1 MWGEEL
7 TKKRLRFVL
16 STWTHDVAVTREIL
30 AFAGAGAMAD
40 FIGVTGY
47 LSVDK
52 VDDKWMVKNV
62 SAVFDALY
70 QALPANIAKLQEH
83 ARVASS
89 YGLQLITYEAGP
101 GLVQDGVIGGGGANG
116 YITELLIAVARNPRM
131 EDFYTYALNQMRAA
145 GVWNVTNP
153 WMAFSSVGV
162 FSKYGTWGHQEWT
175 EQPLSQVRVR
185 TLGVGVWL
193 ILVSNRLFLS
203 LCIEAPEGHAFP

>member
-1 MWGEEL
+1 
-7 TKKRLRFVL
+7 
-16 STWTHDVAVTREIL
+16 
-30 AFAGAGAMAD
+30 
-40 FIGVTGY
+40 
-47 LSVDK
+47 
-52 VDDKWMVKNV
+52 
-62 SAVFDALY
+62 
-70 QALPANIAKLQEH
+70 
-83 ARVASS
+83 
-89 YGLQLITYEAGP
+89 
-101 GLVQDGVIGGGGANG
+101 
-116 YITELLIAVARNPRM
+116 
-131 EDFYTYALNQMRAA
+131 MRAA